1 MKKIT
6 AYLSPESWK
15 NFLETLGTVDRD
27 GQSMS
32 LIDYFYKQQATA
44 VAEETPTPAQQAP
57 APHVEDAATNEP
69 PLKKARKVPSIEES
83 PAAAAA
89 ATSGLAPG
97 DFCEECK
104 MTIGSISAKEK
115 EYKRK
120 CRDLFL
126 FHQLCQ
132 GNPDF
137 RQNCEP
143 TRDKSLKIDNQ
154 KAFVLQGWKS
164 QSTSTDESKINP
176 IIQRLAGDRNLPKTW
191 CEWKRKRANSQA
203 LCHICWGQFFAA

>member
-1 MKKIT
+1 MPLAPHGHPPRVGMSACPARPRRPGNPLVPRYRGCATFRHKPGGRTLLPRKACLRRAAKT
-6 AYLSPESWK
+6 RQHALRGRAKPPCPE
-15 NFLETLGTVDRD
+15 
-27 GQSMS
+27 
-32 LIDYFYKQQATA
+32 
-44 VAEETPTPAQQAP
+44 AP
-57 APHVEDAATNEP
+57 APKGAAVLLGQGLLP
-69 PLKKARKVPSIEES
+69 RGLWSIFA
-83 PAAAAA
+83 PACTAH
-89 ATSGLAPG
+89 P
-97 DFCEECK
+97 
-104 MTIGSISAKEK
+104 
-115 EYKRK
+115 
-120 CRDLFL
+120 
-126 FHQLCQ
+126 
-132 GNPDF
+132 GNPNF